1 MSSLSTILKM
11 ADVIRQVVFL
21 LFVGSTSAVS
31 SSQNVWNFSPFST
44 KKKTQPLAPGRLGCR
59 PFLWRLSCSTDAT
72 LSHIANVFQSWSTVA
87 GYEEYT
93 AGGFK
98 PIRNREIFWRI
109 IINVYVTKEAF
120 KDSRIF
126 NEAIVKSVLD
136 WVHSWYSYLTNR
148 PFPSSK
154 NPLFRNEAKCKTFL
168 VI

>member
-87 GYEEYT
+87 GYEE
-93 AGGFK
+93 F
-98 PIRNREIFWRI
+98 I
-109 IINVYVTKEAF
+109 IITVYVTKEAF
-120 KDSRIF
+120 KDSSIF
-126 NEAIVKSVLD
+126 NEAIVIFSSRL
-136 WVHSWYSYLTNR
+136 STLLIFLFNEQAISE
-148 PFPSSK
+148 FPKLSLSK
-154 NPLFRNEAKCKTFL
+154 RG
-168 VI
+168 